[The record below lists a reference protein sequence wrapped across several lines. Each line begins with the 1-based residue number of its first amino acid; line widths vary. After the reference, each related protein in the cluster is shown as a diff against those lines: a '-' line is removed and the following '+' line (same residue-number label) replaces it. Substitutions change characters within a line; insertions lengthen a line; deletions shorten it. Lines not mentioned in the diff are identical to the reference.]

1 MISTEEWIRDKGLR
15 NEILI
20 GSKTKPIYLDALLE
34 EFKTELVKKL
44 TIPVVVARASY
55 NKHRGWDVFGKKVV
69 RYAYVEEDGAVMK
82 INGMCVGNYIAE
94 DFLLHV
100 P

>member
-20 GSKTKPIYLDALLE
+20 GSRTKPIYLDALLD

-44 TIPVVVARASY
+44 TIPVVVGRSEQLKCNCKKATFTRTVDENY
-55 NKHRGWDVFGKKVV
+55 NPTCGKCGKT
-69 RYAYVEEDGAVMK
+69 
-82 INGMCVGNYIAE
+82 
-94 DFLLHV
+94 L
-100 P
+100 